1 LPCSCLDA
9 TRHTSPRE
17 GRHSRSCRTRTC
29 WIAYAASGGTPL
41 ETLADPDLME
51 LYLPVVRADLA
62 AAETYEYRPGRPLTC
77 PITAFLGNVD
87 SETDRTSVCGW
98 ADLTVAPFRMHE
110 LSGDHFFINTRAT
123 QIISA
128 IASQLITTAAAPS
141 AD

>member
-1 LPCSCLDA
+1 MFLSGCNAAHLASGGPPLAQLPDADLLDRLRA
-9 TRHTSPRE
+9 L
-17 GRHSRSCRTRTC
+17 
-29 WIAYAASGGTPL
+29 GGTPL

-87 SETDRTSVCGW
+87 SETDGTSVCGW
-98 ADLTVAPFRMHE
+98 GDLTVAPFRMHE
-110 LSGDHFFINTRAT
+110 LSGDHFFINTRAP

-128 IASQLITTAAAPS
+128 IAGQLMTTAAAPS